1 MVLQASFN
9 LNDPD
14 IYVTPKMIMWLA
26 GTSVAYN
33 SHATQDFIVPE
44 GHFWEVER
52 LTASSDS
59 ATEQQAKLLL
69 YNDAYYDSD
78 YDTYSSNKAF
88 AYYIGWADTPA
99 ATDAANNPYP
109 GSCVV
114 FADKNLPLFL
124 YSGSRIELSAAEG
137 YGEVEGYM
145 AYFDY
150 HF

>member
-78 YDTYSSNKAF
+78 YDTYSSNKAY
-88 AYYIGWADTPA
+88 AYYIGWADTPQP
-99 ATDAANNPYP
+99 DAANNNPYP
-109 GSCVV
+109 SSCIV
-114 FADKNLPLFL
+114 FADRNLPLYLPAGTSFQ
-124 YSGSRIELSAAEG
+124 IVAES
-137 YGEVEGYM
+137 VNSINCYM
-145 AYFDY
+145 AYKDY
-150 HF
+150 HI

>member
-78 YDTYSSNKAF
+78 YDTYSSNKAY
-88 AYYIGWADTPA
+88 AYYIGWADTPQP
-99 ATDAANNPYP
+99 DAANNNPYP
-109 GSCVV
+109 SSCIV
-114 FADKNLPLFL
+114 FADRNLPLYLPAGTSFQVV
-124 YSGSRIELSAAEG
+124 AES
-137 YGEVEGYM
+137 VNNINCYM
-145 AYFDY
+145 AYKDY
-150 HF
+150 HI